1 MTKLQYQMIYCMN
14 IDNHYIKPY
23 MCKIRMSES
32 HCLEAYLVMTC
43 SLISSCINYNGCA
56 FQ

>member
-32 HCLEAYLVMTC
+32 HCLEAYLVMTW
-43 SLISSCINYNGCA
+43 SLISSCIKYNGCA